1 MKKPVSTLCYAG
13 AALLLATLPLAA
25 TAQNTRQDSLLRRG
39 DLVGGRPHASLPRT
53 ATTTTTTPTTT
64 RRTTANADPFLA
76 SFLHESIDVN
86 RLPASQLLDVYERFM
101 EATRAQRRQ
110 WSPQDWSEASA
121 ALTRLN
127 TRYEA
132 VRLDLPLDDRLTVR
146 SYQGEFR
153 TLQGARRV
161 KDRVNE

>member
-1 MKKPVSTLCYAG
+1 MKKLVLSLRPAG
-13 AALLLATLPLAA
+13 AALLLAALPLLA
-25 TAQNTRQDSLLRRG
+25 TAQTTRQDSLLRRG

-53 ATTTTTTPTTT
+53 ATTTTTTTTT
-64 RRTTANADPFLA
+64 RRSTASADPFLA

-86 RLPASQLLDVYERFM
+86 HLPANQLLDVYERFM

-110 WSPQDWSEASA
+110 WSTQNWDEASA

-153 TLQGARRV
+153 TLQGARRL